1 VEKRDESRMTAR
13 ILLPTALFLSV
24 LSPDVLR
31 FKTRRRSLPGYP
43 TWSMEAPQLF
53 LQLAQTGS

>member
-1 VEKRDESRMTAR
+1 MTAR